1 VLKKSS
7 EFKLIEVMIIVA
19 IIVILS
25 GLIIPNVIV
34 KIQHHKIRSTIRE
47 INTLANY
54 CLAYIKENGE
64 APAAGIQSGP
74 LVPGNIFIKVLGD
87 KHLMPYAINDRWGNP
102 LVVYSGS
109 AVSDFHGFIKD
120 KAGKS
125 DFIIVSYGH
134 DGIDEGFF
142 YDPAN
147 PKAGWFKV
155 NSMADFKKDLIN
167 WNGTWIRR
175 PQ

>member
-1 VLKKSS
+1 MLKKTTG
-7 EFKLIEVMIIVA
+7 FKLIELMVIVSIIMIF
-19 IIVILS
+19 S

-34 KIQHHKIRSTIRE
+34 KIQHNKVWSTVRE
-47 INTLANY
+47 INTVANA

-74 LVPGNIFIKVLGD
+74 LTPGNAFIEVLEE
-87 KHLMPYAINDRWGNP
+87 KYLTTCSINDCWGNP
-102 LVVYSGS
+102 LIVYSGS
-109 AVSDFHGFIKD
+109 AVSNFHGFIQEKI
-120 KAGKS
+120 GKV
-125 DFIIVSYGH
+125 DLIIVSYGR
-134 DGIDEGFF
+134 DSVDEGFI

-147 PKAGWFKV
+147 PKAGWFQLS
-155 NSMADFKKDLIN
+155 SMSDFKKDLIN